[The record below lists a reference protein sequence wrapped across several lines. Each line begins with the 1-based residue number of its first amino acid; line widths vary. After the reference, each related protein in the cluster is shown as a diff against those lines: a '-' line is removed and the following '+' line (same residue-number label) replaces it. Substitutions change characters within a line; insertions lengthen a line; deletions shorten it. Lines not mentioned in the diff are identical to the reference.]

1 MSESS
6 PEYVKRTWSPSC
18 FVNLT
23 HMHTENCSSLAKPVL
38 NFTTASWSMAN
49 LSAAHDA
56 WKVRVVQN
64 FISHFWL
71 HNSHEQGT
79 HLIALHFA
87 FLRVRATSINFI
99 CKHLFVCKSGERVNL
114 KLLRETPTEFTYI
127 RIFILVE
134 WVKQRIHWITVHYGV
149 AGTTPRYRVAFCVV
163 KSLEHRKCGG
173 MWDWLPPI
181 NLTEAHENKAQK
193 KQLHCSFIYS
203 FYFSLKLTLKTWRK
217 QRRWQTNFF

>member
-1 MSESS
+1 MTPGKWEWFRILSRISDCIIHTNKEH
-6 PEYVKRTWSPSC
+6 TWSLC
-18 FVNLT
+18 
-23 HMHTENCSSLAKPVL
+23 
-38 NFTTASWSMAN
+38 
-49 LSAAHDA
+49 
-56 WKVRVVQN
+56 
-64 FISHFWL
+64 I
-71 HNSHEQGT
+71 
-79 HLIALHFA
+79 
-87 FLRVRATSINFI
+87 LRVRATSINFI

-114 KLLRETPTEFTYI
+114 KLLRETPTESTYI

-217 QRRWQTNFF
+217 QRRWQTNFFLTVLLDCLTATKTKSPSRSNYGWIACITIQQHTNTQQITH

>member
-87 FLRVRATSINFI
+87 CEGNFDQFYLQTSLCLQIRWT
-99 CKHLFVCKSGERVNL
+99 S
-114 KLLRETPTEFTYI
+114 KLETFA
-127 RIFILVE
+127 RNSH
-134 WVKQRIHWITVHYGV
+134 RIHLHQNIHSCWMNWAANPLNHRALWSCWNYSEIPRCLLCREKF
-149 AGTTPRYRVAFCVV
+149 GTQKMRRDVRLASTHKLDWSSREQSSEETA
-163 KSLEHRKCGG
+163 SL
-173 MWDWLPPI
+173 
-181 NLTEAHENKAQK
+181 
-193 KQLHCSFIYS
+193 F
-203 FYFSLKLTLKTWRK
+203 FYLFLLFLA
-217 QRRWQTNFF
+217 